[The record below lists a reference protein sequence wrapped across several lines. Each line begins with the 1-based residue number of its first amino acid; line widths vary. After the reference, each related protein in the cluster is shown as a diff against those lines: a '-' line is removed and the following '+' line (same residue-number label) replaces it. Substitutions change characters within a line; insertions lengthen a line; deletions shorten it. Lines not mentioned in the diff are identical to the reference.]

1 MNLVKNLK
9 KVIAIVLCLITVF
22 SVMSISASAASV
34 SVGTAKTG
42 TSATYT
48 IKNSG
53 SGKMLNVYGSKSA
66 SNTNVTIY
74 QSDGTKGQKCKFI
87 SNGTTT
93 YNKVSYNKY
102 IIEFACAPSCALNVY
117 GSAAAN
123 NSNVNIW
130 KKSGNT
136 TQAWILEYVT
146 SPAKGYIIR
155 SANNPKYVLTANGTS
170 NSSNVCLKTYSSTN
184 KKQVWTCSAFS
195 YSTKNTTSSGSSTTT
210 TTKTESNWMWPTTYR
225 RISCGFADNVYHT
238 SHWHRGIDIPVSSGT
253 DVYAS
258 KSGTVALV
266 VNDRITG
273 TPSRGTYIVIDHG
286 DGYYSEYQHLKSVS
300 VKKGDTVK
308 QGDAIAKSG
317 KTDNTSDGGSDHL
330 HFEIMYLGKSGLG
343 ASYTSYW
350 SSYSKYV
357 NTNPQNTDKVF
368 CTKGNAKSQFKI
380 GQKQNEGV
388 PKANLVKTN
397 KTATYGVYCYDTN
410 GINYVFK

>member
-1 MNLVKNLK
+1 MKNLK
-9 KVIAIVLCLITVF
+9 KVIAVVLCLITVF
-22 SVMSISASAASV
+22 SVMSISASAARV
-34 SVGTAKTG
+34 SAGTAKTS

-184 KKQVWTCSAFS
+184 KNQVWTCSAFS
-195 YSTKNTTSSGSSTTT
+195 YSTKNTTSSGNSTTNSASSKT
-210 TTKTESNWMWPTTYR
+210 LRVDMSIIKKTGYQPKSGPCGCYALAYCRDIIDNKYHSWTEYSKEGYVKAWGRYGYTVNWSKGSFTSKTGATKLDVLKSLYNSINNGKPAVVRVKGNGSTGHYVAVVGYKDVKDINSLTEKNFLIIDSASKTA
-225 RISCGFADNVYHT
+225 FK
-238 SHWHRGIDIPVSSGT
+238 RGITSMTSG
-253 DVYAS
+253 S
-258 KSGTVALV
+258 
-266 VNDRITG
+266 TG
-273 TPSRGTYIVIDHG
+273 
-286 DGYYSEYQHLKSVS
+286 YSIHSNRQYV
-300 VKKGDTVK
+300 
-308 QGDAIAKSG
+308 IAK
-317 KTDNTSDGGSDHL
+317 
-330 HFEIMYLGKSGLG
+330 
-343 ASYTSYW
+343 
-350 SSYSKYV
+350 
-357 NTNPQNTDKVF
+357 
-368 CTKGNAKSQFKI
+368 
-380 GQKQNEGV
+380 
-388 PKANLVKTN
+388 
-397 KTATYGVYCYDTN
+397 
-410 GINYVFK
+410 